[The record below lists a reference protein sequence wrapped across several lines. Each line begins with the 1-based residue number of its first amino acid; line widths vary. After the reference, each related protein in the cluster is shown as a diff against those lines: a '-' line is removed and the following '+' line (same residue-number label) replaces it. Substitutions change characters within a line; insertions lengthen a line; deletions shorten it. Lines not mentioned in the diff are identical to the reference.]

1 MLQPLL
7 LPNPVVVQ
15 GGRISDCWIWRNSKR
30 PVLLDTVRRGDF
42 QAPIRFYSNAHT
54 GRNLRPM
61 RHGMFGVSIGRMAVG
76 YVHSGLIPDFPINP
90 GEAHLRRSLNSLLQ
104 RAFEVCMTLLVLVH
118 IYALYVAE
126 CRSTTM
132 T

>member
-1 MLQPLL
+1 MFQP
-7 LPNPVVVQ
+7 PFVADAVVVQ
-15 GGRISDCWIWRNSKR
+15 ASRISDQWIGSDSKR

-76 YVHSGLIPDFPINP
+76 YVHSALIPDLPINP
-90 GEAHLRRSLNSLLQ
+90 GEAHLQRSSNRSFRRAS
-104 RAFEVCMTLLVLVH
+104 AF
-118 IYALYVAE
+118 A
-126 CRSTTM
+126 
-132 T
+132 